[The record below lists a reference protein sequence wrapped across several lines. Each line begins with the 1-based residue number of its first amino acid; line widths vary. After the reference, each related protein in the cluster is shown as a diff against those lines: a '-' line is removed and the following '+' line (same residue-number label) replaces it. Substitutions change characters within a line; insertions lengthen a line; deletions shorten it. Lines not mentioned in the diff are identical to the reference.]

1 MKIIPISQTHWAV
14 LSGTRFLLSCIVVN
28 AHSGLVVNADN
39 ITEYNLYI
47 IGRQLGPLAAILGF
61 LVISGFS
68 IAHSFSV
75 QPNRFYS
82 RRIAR
87 IWPVLV
93 ITTLLFI
100 VVTTNDAPI
109 QTPDGSIFYSPKII
123 SIITTLLLMNAVFAG
138 SFFGP
143 TWSLGV
149 EVIFYGFTP
158 LLARVSSRIL
168 IYFSIISCIIYYM
181 HEFVSPLASLGGAK
195 FGLGA
200 LGLFWAF
207 TNGFILART
216 DGDREAK
223 LAVALVSG
231 IVLLGRWNWEG
242 GQLSWF
248 TYLCA
253 VLVVGFGG
261 KMEASKKVIVVLN
274 YIGDLSFP
282 LYLVHFPVIIILYR
296 IAENRHTSILWGA
309 SLIAAVVLLH
319 GVDRPCRRW
328 INQTAQ
334 HLSACFSLNASA
346 VRP

>member
-28 AHSGLVVNADN
+28 AHSGLVVSAEN

-47 IGRQLGPLAAILGF
+47 IGRQLGALAAILGF

-75 QPNRFYS
+75 EPSRFYS

-93 ITTLLFI
+93 ITTLLFV

-123 SIITTLLLMNAVFAG
+123 SIVTTVLLMNAVFSG

-149 EVIFYGFTP
+149 EVIFYAFTP
-158 LLARVSSRIL
+158 ILASLSSRVL
-168 IYFSIISCIIYYM
+168 IYFNIISCLIYYM

-200 LGLFWAF
+200 IGLFWAF

-231 IVLLGRWNWEG
+231 IVLLGKWNWEG
-242 GQLSWF
+242 GQLSWI

-261 KMEASKKVIVVLN
+261 KVEASKNIIAILN

-282 LYLVHFPVIIILYR
+282 LYLVHFPVIIVLYR
-296 IAENRHTSILWGA
+296 VAENRHTPILWGA

-319 GVDRPCRRW
+319 GVDRPGRRW
-328 INQTAQ
+328 INRTAQ
-334 HLSACFSLNASA
+334 HLSARFSLTA
-346 VRP
+346 VTIGP